1 MARVLLAAAA
11 RGADPA
17 GSPAGLPARSPA
29 ALFGQV
35 ALHVADGGDRAAEA
49 GGAQQQEVAQQ
60 PAQPTPRAGLSG
72 RVLPPVGLAPLVR

>member
-1 MARVLLAAAA
+1 VARVLLAAAA

-29 ALFGQV
+29 